1 MDKEHLKTKTKVKPT
16 TNILLNGKIIHFFLL
31 QLGKIYISFSITSIH
46 YYLVVPNN
54 YPKTKIIMIVVM
66 IIITN

>member
-31 QLGKIYISFSITSIH
+31 QLGKIYISFSIY
-46 YYLVVPNN
+46 YYLVVPSN